1 MINQKMARTLVIGVL
16 ALTFSINKNTS
27 YAAVVPNGL
36 NIENVSV
43 EGLSADEAKDAIDS
57 YIDEVSSKN
66 IILNVADKK
75 AEVSLKELGYSWDNK
90 KAIEDAIDE
99 YTSGNI
105 LKRYAKSIGLETSP
119 VTLDAGDG
127 LDDTKLNSF
136 LENECA
142 EFTATAADAAITREN
157 GKFVITPSVDGI
169 KIDEAATKQAIVDSL
184 ATAAD
189 AINVTA
195 AVTVDKP
202 KVSSEDLE
210 SIKDELGT
218 YTTDYSSSSS
228 GRATNIDVGCAKING
243 HVLMPGE
250 TLSGY
255 ECLQPFTIENG
266 YKIAAAYEN
275 GQVVDSVGGGACQ
288 LATTLYNAALRAELE
303 ITQRQNHSMIV
314 SYVPASADAAIAG
327 TYKDI
332 KITNNQDT
340 PIYIEGRA
348 EGRKLT
354 FTIWGKETRASN
366 RTVEFESEILSSTP
380 AGVTEQPDP
389 TLPAGQTVQ
398 VSSGHNGRKSRL
410 WKIVKV
416 DGVETE
422 RSIVSTDTYIT
433 SNSVVRV
440 GTAVAAPVEETVPET
455 AAAEEVTAPA
465 IVEGLNGGPGVTS
478 PEQ

>member
-1 MINQKMARTLVIGVL
+1 MINQKMARTLVMGVL
-16 ALTFSINKNTS
+16 ALTFSISKNTS
-27 YAAVVPNGL
+27 YAAVIPSGL
-36 NIENVSV
+36 SIENVSI
-43 EGLSADEAKDAIDS
+43 EGLSADDAKRAIDS
-57 YIDEVSSKN
+57 YIDSVSSKT
-66 IILNVADKK
+66 ITLNVTDKK
-75 AEVSLKELGYSWDNK
+75 AEASLKELGYSWNNK
-90 KAIEDAIDE
+90 AAVIDAIDE

-105 LKRYAKSIGLETSP
+105 LKRYAKSIGLATSP
-119 VTLDAGDG
+119 VTIETGEG
-127 LDDTKLNSF
+127 LDDARLNDF
-136 LENECA
+136 IENECK
-142 EFTATAADAAITREN
+142 EFTATAADATITREN
-157 GKFVITPSVDGI
+157 GKFKITPSIDGI
-169 KIDEAATKQAIVDSL
+169 RIDEAATKQAIIEALS
-184 ATAAD
+184 TSAD
-189 AINVTA
+189 AISITA

-202 KVSSEDLE
+202 KVTTEQLE

-228 GRATNIDVGCAKING
+228 GRATNVEVGCAKING

-266 YKIAAAYEN
+266 YKTAAAYEN
-275 GQVVDSVGGGACQ
+275 GQVVDSIGGGACQ

-303 ITQRQNHSMIV
+303 IKQRQNHSMIV
-314 SYVPASADAAIAG
+314 GYVPASADAAIAG

-340 PIYIEGRA
+340 PIYVEGKTA
-348 EGRKLT
+348 GRKLT
-354 FTIWGKETRASN
+354 FTIWGKETRPSN

-389 TLPAGQTVQ
+389 TLVAGQTVK
-398 VSSGHNGRKSRL
+398 VSSGHDGRKSRL

-422 RSIVSTDTYIT
+422 KSIVSTDTYMA

-440 GTAVAAPVEETVPET
+440 GTAAVAPTEETVPET
-455 AAAEEVTAPA
+455 AATEEATQPE
-465 IVEGLNGGPGVTS
+465 IVEGINGGPGVS
-478 PEQ
+478 GDMQ